1 MLEQSQDEKLTALHN
16 FFLSIDI
23 RHTLQ
28 KENFKWIL
36 IFAIELMAHSP
47 NLNKN
52 LKIKIC
58 SYLDDSGPGC

>member
-47 NLNKN
+47 NLNSAYTYF
-52 LKIKIC
+52 LKK
-58 SYLDDSGPGC
+58 SLNDGLY